1 MKMKICVTAQAE
13 SLDAQ
18 IEARFGR
25 CSFFVIVN
33 SETMTY
39 EVVSNTAVNAM
50 GGAGVQAAQT
60 LVDKDVSVVL
70 TGNIGPNAYRVL
82 SAAGIRM
89 VTGVT
94 GNVEN
99 AVKQYQKGTL
109 SETTGPTVSGHFG
122 VSRQYRRR

>member
-1 MKMKICVTAQAE
+1 MKICVTAKAE

-33 SETMTY
+33 TETMNY
-39 EVVSNTAVNAM
+39 KAVSNTAANAM
-50 GGAGVQAAQT
+50 GGAGIQAAQT

-94 GNVEN
+94 GTVKN

-109 SETTGPTVSGHFG
+109 PETTSPTVSGHFG

>member
-13 SLDAQ
+13 SLEAQ

-33 SETMTY
+33 SETMNY

-94 GNVEN
+94 GIVEN

-109 SETTGPTVSGHFG
+109 PETTGPTVSGHFG